1 MDYSKETT
9 SEPEIK
15 TNQPE
20 SPKPNPQKSLN
31 NRRDLLKKVGLGLL
45 AAAIGARILQ
55 IKKQGVFKTYD
66 HKRRVLSCS
75 RAAKFVMGKALM
87 GPLEILEARV
97 DPLDHSEVFRDL
109 PRVVRLAAAL

>member
-55 IKKQGVFKTYD
+55 IKKQQDEEEVIERLTEDGRFE
-66 HKRRVLSCS
+66 L
-75 RAAKFVMGKALM
+75 AAKEPV
-87 GPLEILEARV
+87 PEIKETINGI
-97 DPLDHSEVFRDL
+97 EVRFL
-109 PRVVRLAAAL
+109 GVEHTP